1 MITAVD
7 KVKGALGAG
16 WLSRDAKL
24 LILASSVRAFGQGFL
39 SVSLAV
45 YLHGIGLS
53 LVEIGAYFTVGAAGV
68 AFFAF
73 AIAFVSERLGRKR
86 LLVGLTLSSSLAF
99 VALIVTDNVVLLA
112 VFAFVGALSGAQGG
126 AMGATQPLIQAG
138 IAEAADPT
146 KRTDTFALYRIA
158 NTFARAIGA
167 LGAGLPV
174 LLASVS
180 GLDETDAFKIML
192 VLLTA
197 SLLIVAILYSALSSP
212 PAHKRAPA
220 LTNPFMLPSRR
231 RIFMLTGLFTVD
243 SFGGALIIQTLAAYW
258 FYERFGLELAE
269 LSLVFFVSELL
280 TTSSMWVAAK
290 IANRI
295 GLLNTMVFTHI
306 PANLFLIGAAFSP
319 WGWLAITFWQA
330 RAFFSQM
337 DVPTRDSYI
346 MAIVGPEERVAMASM
361 QQLGRSAANTVGP
374 SVSTFMWTAISASA
388 PLVASGIIKIA
399 YDLSLWAVFRN
410 IKPPEEAAKK
420 ADQHRS

>member
-1 MITAVD
+1 M
-7 KVKGALGAG
+7 GAD

-45 YLHGIGLS
+45 YLANIGLS

-73 AIAFVSERLGRKR
+73 AIAFVSEKLGRKR
-86 LLVGLTLSSSLAF
+86 LLVWLTISSSLGF
-99 VALIVTDNVVLLA
+99 VALVVTDNATVLA
-112 VFAFVGALSGAQGG
+112 TFAFIGALSGAQGG

-138 IAEAADPT
+138 LAETAEPVR
-146 KRTDTFALYRIA
+146 RTDTFALYRIA
-158 NTFARAIGA
+158 NTFARAVGA
-167 LGAGLPV
+167 LGAGLPA
-174 LLASVS
+174 LIAATSDT
-180 GLDETDAFKIML
+180 DETTGFKI
-192 VLLTA
+192 VLAVLTA
-197 SLLIVAILYSALSSP
+197 SLLVVALLYRALSD
-212 PAHKRAPA
+212 PAPHENGAGWV
-220 LTNPFMLPSRR
+220 NPLKLPSRR
-231 RIFMLTGLFTVD
+231 RIFMLSALFSVD
-243 SFGGALIIQTLAAYW
+243 SFGGALIIQSLAAYW
-258 FYERFGLELAE
+258 FYTRFGLELAE
-269 LSLVFFVSELL
+269 LSVVFFISELL

-290 IANRI
+290 LANRF

-306 PANLFLIGAAFSP
+306 PANMFLIGAAFSP
-319 WGWLAITFWQA
+319 WGWLAITFWQG

-374 SVSTFMWTAISASA
+374 SVSTLMWTAISASA
-388 PLVASGIIKIA
+388 PLIASGVIKIA

-410 IKPPEEAAKK
+410 IKPPEETAKAK
-420 ADQHRS
+420 ARPEPERSTRA